1 MPEIL
6 GFFVLAI
13 FLIIVLSLLV
23 SCIRIV
29 PQSYTLIVERLGA
42 YHKTLSVGVHFLVPL
57 LDRVRSRINL
67 KEQVL
72 DSDPQPVIT
81 RDNITLQIDSVVY
94 FQVTDPKLYTYG
106 IDRPLKALELMAATS
121 LRNLIG
127 ELELDQTLTSR
138 ESINTRMRIVL
149 DEVTDPWG
157 IKVTRVEIKNI
168 VPPRDLQEAMEKQM
182 RAERERREAILR
194 AEGEK
199 RSAILIAEGE
209 KESVILR
216 ADAKREQTILE
227 AEGEALAL
235 ERIYAAQVKGIHLI
249 NEANPSQ
256 AYLALQS
263 FLALEKLGNG
273 QATKMIV
280 PSNIQDV
287 AGTLA
292 SVAATISE
300 ASKAS
305 K

>member
-1 MPEIL
+1 MPEVL
-6 GFFVLAI
+6 GVFVFVF

-29 PQSYTLIVERLGA
+29 PQSYTLVIERLGA
-42 YHKTLSVGVHFLVPL
+42 YHKTLGVGVHFLVPL
-57 LDRVRSRINL
+57 LDRVRIRITL

-72 DSDPQPVIT
+72 DAEPQPVIT
-81 RDNITLQIDSVVY
+81 RDNITLHIDSVVY

-106 IDRPLKALELMAATS
+106 IERPLKALDLMTATS

-127 ELELDQTLTSR
+127 DLELDQTLTSR
-138 ESINTRMRIVL
+138 ESINSKMRIVL

-157 IKVTRVEIKNI
+157 IKVNRVEIKNI
-168 VPPRDLQEAMEKQM
+168 VTPRDLQEAMEKQM
-182 RAERERREAILR
+182 RAERERRESILR

-227 AEGEALAL
+227 AEGQATAI
-235 ERIYAAQVKGIHLI
+235 ERIYAAQVRGIEMI
-249 NEANPSQ
+249 NQANPSQ
-256 AYLALQS
+256 AYLTLQS
-263 FLALEKLGNG
+263 FQALEKMANGN
-273 QATKMIV
+273 ATKMIV

-287 AGTLA
+287 AATLA
-292 SVAATISE
+292 SFAATITE
-300 ASKAS
+300 INK
-305 K
+305 